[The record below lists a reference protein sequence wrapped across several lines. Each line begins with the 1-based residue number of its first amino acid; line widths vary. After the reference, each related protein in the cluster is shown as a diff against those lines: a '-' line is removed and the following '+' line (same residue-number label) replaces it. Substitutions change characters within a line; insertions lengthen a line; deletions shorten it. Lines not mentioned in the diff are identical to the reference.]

1 MKKRHSSNWGGRRPG
16 AGRKP
21 KGDRALV
28 SHKARPRFSGRAAVH
43 VVLRFDPRINLDSRR
58 VRDAIEAALE
68 EGRDRLGFHVVE
80 TRSSKDQLHFLAE
93 VEGTLSLSRGMQGLS
108 IRIAKGINRELR
120 THGKLFADHFEA
132 FVLRSRGEVAAV
144 RAHGRRWSLAEEA
157 SAPARLAVL
166 RHLGAAG

>member
-43 VVLRFDPRINLDSRR
+43 VVLRFDPRIDLDSRR
-58 VRDAIEAALE
+58 VRGAIEAALE

-80 TRSSKDQLHFLAE
+80 TRSRKDQLHFLAE

-157 SAPARLAVL
+157 SAPARLALL